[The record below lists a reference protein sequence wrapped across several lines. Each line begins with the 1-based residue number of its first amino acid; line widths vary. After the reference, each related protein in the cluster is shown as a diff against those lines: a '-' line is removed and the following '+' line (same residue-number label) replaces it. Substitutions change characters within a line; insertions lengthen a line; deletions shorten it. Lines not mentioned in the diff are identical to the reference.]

1 MAVAIRVAASA
12 LADLEDVHAWY
23 AEQGA
28 PEAAVRLVA
37 RVTSERGAWN
47 AGDDEDGAQAA
58 PRDPG
63 QLPRA
68 VLAQLDAAAEDA
80 GVAARYDVAS
90 LRFQDL
96 LKTLHRRTGQRVAV
110 LVDEYDKPILDALK
124 TPEVAEANRDY
135 LRGLYSVTKTGDA
148 HIAFSFL
155 TGVSKFA
162 KVSLFSGLNNP
173 TDLTLDP
180 AHAAICGYT
189 EADLDTVFA
198 AELLGLDR
206 DRIREWY
213 NGYNWLGPDRSTTP
227 STSCNCSA
235 AGGSGRT
242 GSRPARR
249 RFSSTR

>member
-37 RVTSERGAWN
+37 RVTSERGA
-47 AGDDEDGAQAA
+47 
-58 PRDPG
+58 
-63 QLPRA
+63 
-68 VLAQLDAAAEDA
+68 
-80 GVAARYDVAS
+80 Y
-90 LRFQDL
+90 
-96 LKTLHRRTGQRVAV
+96 RRTGQRVAV

-135 LRGLYSVTKTGDA
+135 LRGLYSVTKTGNA

-198 AELLGLDR
+198 AELPGLDR
-206 DRIREWY
+206 DLIREWY
-213 NGYNWLGPDRSTTP
+213 NG
-227 STSCNCSA
+227 
-235 AGGSGRT
+235 
-242 GSRPARR
+242 
-249 RFSSTR
+249 